1 MFESSHTLI
10 LAIEE
15 QISSVIGIEDPT
27 KTFPSVTFGRI
38 DSEKR
43 IKLYAHLLG
52 IFFDEAESLEQL
64 IFESDLGGMS
74 LIKINEVITQRI
86 AEIPEDD
93 IPLLAEIWV
102 ESLDY
107 DEELDQD
114 EGNAEVLEEIL
125 FKLIHVC
132 SLAKQERALSVFVYR
147 ND

>member
-1 MFESSHTLI
+1 MFESSNTLI

-15 QISSVIGIEDPT
+15 QISSVISSEDPT
-27 KTFPSVTFGRI
+27 KTFPSVSLGRI

-74 LIKINEVITQRI
+74 LIKINEVITERI

-93 IPLLAEIWV
+93 ISLLAGIWV

-114 EGNAEVLEEIL
+114 EGNSEILEEAL
-125 FKLIHVC
+125 FKLIHAC
-132 SLAKQERALSVFVYR
+132 ALAKQERTLSIFVYSK
-147 ND
+147 

>member
-1 MFESSHTLI
+1 MFESSHSLI

-15 QISSVIGIEDPT
+15 QISSVIGIDDPT
-27 KTFPSVTFGRI
+27 KTFPSVSFGRI

-74 LIKINEVITQRI
+74 LIKINEVITERI

-93 IPLLAEIWV
+93 IPLLAEIWLV
-102 ESLDY
+102 NYHLVCLDTKKFIRF
-107 DEELDQD
+107 LKNIISQ
-114 EGNAEVLEEIL
+114 NPLLITIS
-125 FKLIHVC
+125 FKSFI
-132 SLAKQERALSVFVYR
+132 SEFFIS
-147 ND
+147 

>member
-64 IFESDLGGMS
+64 IFESDLGGIS
-74 LIKINEVITQRI
+74 LIKINEVITERI

-107 DEELDQD
+107 DEDLDQD
-114 EGNAEVLEEIL
+114 EGNAEVLEEML

-132 SLAKQERALSVFVYR
+132 SLAKQERALSIFVYSK
-147 ND
+147 

>member
-1 MFESSHTLI
+1 MFESSHSLI

-15 QISSVIGIEDPT
+15 QISSVIGIDDPT
-27 KTFPSVTFGRI
+27 KTFPSVSFGRI

-74 LIKINEVITQRI
+74 LIKINEVITERI

-107 DEELDQD
+107 DEELNQD
-114 EGNAEVLEEIL
+114 EGNAEVLEEML

-132 SLAKQERALSVFVYR
+132 SLAKQERALSIFVYSK
-147 ND
+147 

>member
-74 LIKINEVITQRI
+74 LIKINEVITERI

-114 EGNAEVLEEIL
+114 EGNAEVLEEVL

-132 SLAKQERALSVFVYR
+132 SLAKQERALSIFVYSK
-147 ND
+147 

>member
-1 MFESSHTLI
+1 MFESSNTLI

-15 QISSVIGIEDPT
+15 QISSVIGSEDPI
-27 KTFPSVTFGRI
+27 KTFPSVSLGRI

-64 IFESDLGGMS
+64 IYESDLGGMS
-74 LIKINEVITQRI
+74 LIKINEVITERI

-93 IPLLAEIWV
+93 IPLLAGIWV

-114 EGNAEVLEEIL
+114 EGNSEILEEAL

-132 SLAKQERALSVFVYR
+132 ALAKQERTLSIFVYSK
-147 ND
+147 

>member
-1 MFESSHTLI
+1 MFESSNTLI

-15 QISSVIGIEDPT
+15 QITSVIGSEDPT
-27 KTFPSVTFGRI
+27 KTFPSVTLGRI

-64 IFESDLGGMS
+64 IFETDLGGMS
-74 LIKINEVITQRI
+74 LIKIDEVITERI

-93 IPLLAEIWV
+93 IPLLAGIWV

-114 EGNAEVLEEIL
+114 EGNEEVLEEVL

-132 SLAKQERALSVFVYR
+132 SLAKQERSLSIFVYSK
-147 ND
+147 

>member
-1 MFESSHTLI
+1 LFESSHTLI

-15 QISSVIGIEDPT
+15 QISSVIGSEDPT

-74 LIKINEVITQRI
+74 LIKINEVITERI
-86 AEIPEDD
+86 AEISEDD

-114 EGNAEVLEEIL
+114 EGNAEVLEEML

-132 SLAKQERALSVFVYR
+132 SLAKQERALSIFVYSK
-147 ND
+147 

>member
-1 MFESSHTLI
+1 MFESSHALI

-15 QISSVIGIEDPT
+15 QISSVIGSEDPT
-27 KTFPSVTFGRI
+27 KTFPSITLGRI

-74 LIKINEVITQRI
+74 LIKINEVITERI

-93 IPLLAEIWV
+93 IPLLAGIWL

-132 SLAKQERALSVFVYR
+132 SLAKQERALSIFVYSK
-147 ND
+147 

>member
-1 MFESSHTLI
+1 MFESSHNLI

-15 QISSVIGIEDPT
+15 QISSVIGSEDPT
-27 KTFPSVTFGRI
+27 KTFPSVSLGRI

-64 IFESDLGGMS
+64 IFESDLGGIS
-74 LIKINEVITQRI
+74 LIKIDEVITERI

-93 IPLLAEIWV
+93 IPLLAGIWV

-114 EGNAEVLEEIL
+114 EGNSEVLEEVL

-132 SLAKQERALSVFVYR
+132 CLARQERALSIFVYSK
-147 ND
+147 

>member
-74 LIKINEVITQRI
+74 LIKINEVITERI

-93 IPLLAEIWV
+93 IPLIAGIWV

-132 SLAKQERALSVFVYR
+132 SLAKQERALSIFVYSK
-147 ND
+147 

>member
-1 MFESSHTLI
+1 LFESSHTLI

-74 LIKINEVITQRI
+74 LIKINEVITERI

-114 EGNAEVLEEIL
+114 EGNAEVLEEML

-132 SLAKQERALSVFVYR
+132 ALAKQERALSIFVYSK
-147 ND
+147 

>member
-1 MFESSHTLI
+1 MFESSHSLI

-15 QISSVIGIEDPT
+15 QISSVIASEDPT
-27 KTFPSVTFGRI
+27 KTFPSVTLGRI

-74 LIKINEVITQRI
+74 LIKINEVITERI

-93 IPLLAEIWV
+93 IPLLAKIWV

-114 EGNAEVLEEIL
+114 EGNAEVLEEML

-132 SLAKQERALSVFVYR
+132 SLAKQERALSVFVYSK
-147 ND
+147 

>member
-1 MFESSHTLI
+1 MFESSHSLV

-15 QISSVIGIEDPT
+15 HISSVIGIEDPT
-27 KTFPSVTFGRI
+27 KTFPSVAFGRI
-38 DSEKR
+38 NSEKR

-74 LIKINEVITQRI
+74 LIKINEVITERI

-93 IPLLAEIWV
+93 IPLLAGIWV

-114 EGNAEVLEEIL
+114 EGNSEVLEEVL

-132 SLAKQERALSVFVYR
+132 CLARQERALSIFVYSK
-147 ND
+147 

>member
-10 LAIEE
+10 LAVEE
-15 QISSVIGIEDPT
+15 QISSVIGSEDPT
-27 KTFPSVTFGRI
+27 KTFPSITLGRI

-74 LIKINEVITQRI
+74 LIKINEVITERI

-93 IPLLAEIWV
+93 IPLIAGIWV
-102 ESLDY
+102 ESLDF

-132 SLAKQERALSVFVYR
+132 SLAKQERALSIFVYSK
-147 ND
+147 

>member
-15 QISSVIGIEDPT
+15 QISSVIGSEDPT
-27 KTFPSVTFGRI
+27 KTFPSITLGRI

-74 LIKINEVITQRI
+74 LIKINEVITERI

-93 IPLLAEIWV
+93 IPLIAGIWV
-102 ESLDY
+102 ESLDF

-132 SLAKQERALSVFVYR
+132 SLAKQERALSIFVYSK
-147 ND
+147 

>member
-15 QISSVIGIEDPT
+15 QISSVIGSEDPT

-64 IFESDLGGMS
+64 IFESDLGGTS
-74 LIKINEVITQRI
+74 LIKINEVIIERI

-93 IPLLAEIWV
+93 IPLLAKIWV

-114 EGNAEVLEEIL
+114 EGNAEVLEEML

-132 SLAKQERALSVFVYR
+132 ALAKQERALSIFVYSK
-147 ND
+147 

>member
-1 MFESSHTLI
+1 MFETSHTLI

-15 QISSVIGIEDPT
+15 QISSVIGSEDPT
-27 KTFPSVTFGRI
+27 KTFPSVSLGKI

-74 LIKINEVITQRI
+74 LIKINEVISERI

-93 IPLLAEIWV
+93 IPLLAAIWV

-114 EGNAEVLEEIL
+114 EGNAEILEEVL

-132 SLAKQERALSVFVYR
+132 SLAKQERALSIFVYSK
-147 ND
+147 

>member
-1 MFESSHTLI
+1 MFESGNTLI

-15 QISSVIGIEDPT
+15 QITSLIDSEDLT
-27 KTFPSVTFGRI
+27 ETFPSVPLGKI

-64 IFESDLGGMS
+64 VFESELGGVS
-74 LIKINEVITQRI
+74 LIKINEVITESI
-86 AEIPEDD
+86 AEIREDD
-93 IPLLAEIWV
+93 IPPLAEVWA

-107 DEELDQD
+107 DDELDQD
-114 EGNAEVLEEIL
+114 EENKEILEDTL

-132 SLAKQERALSVFVYR
+132 TLAKHEKALSIFVYSK
-147 ND
+147 

>member
-15 QISSVIGIEDPT
+15 QIASVVDSEDPS
-27 KTFPSVTFGRI
+27 KTFPSVSLGRI

-64 IFESDLGGMS
+64 IFEDGLGGTS
-74 LIKINEVITQRI
+74 LIKINEVITERI
-86 AEIPEDD
+86 AEVQEDD
-93 IPLLAEIWV
+93 ISLLAEIWL
-102 ESLDY
+102 ESIDQ

-114 EGNAEVLEEIL
+114 QGNAEILEEIL

-132 SLAKQERALSVFVYR
+132 SLARQEKALSIFVYSK
-147 ND
+147 

>member
-1 MFESSHTLI
+1 MFESAHTLI

-15 QISSVIGIEDPT
+15 QISSVIGSEDPT
-27 KTFPSVTFGRI
+27 KTFPSITLGRI

-74 LIKINEVITQRI
+74 LIKINEVITGRI

-93 IPLLAEIWV
+93 IPLLAGIWV

-132 SLAKQERALSVFVYR
+132 SLAKQERALSIFVYSK
-147 ND
+147 

>member
-1 MFESSHTLI
+1 MFESSHSLI

-15 QISSVIGIEDPT
+15 QISPVIGIEDPT
-27 KTFPSVTFGRI
+27 KTFPSVSFGRI

-74 LIKINEVITQRI
+74 LIKINEVITERI

-93 IPLLAEIWV
+93 IPLLAEIWL

-114 EGNAEVLEEIL
+114 EGNAEVLEEML

-132 SLAKQERALSVFVYR
+132 SLAKQERALSIFVYSK
-147 ND
+147 

>member
-27 KTFPSVTFGRI
+27 KTFPSISLGRI

-74 LIKINEVITQRI
+74 LIKINEVITERI

-93 IPLLAEIWV
+93 IPLLAGIWV

-132 SLAKQERALSVFVYR
+132 SLAKQERALSIFVYSK
-147 ND
+147 

>member
-15 QISSVIGIEDPT
+15 QISSVIASEDPT
-27 KTFPSVTFGRI
+27 KTFPSITLGRI

-74 LIKINEVITQRI
+74 LIKINEVITERI

-132 SLAKQERALSVFVYR
+132 SLAKQERALSIFVYSK
-147 ND
+147 

>member
-1 MFESSHTLI
+1 MFESSHSLI

-27 KTFPSVTFGRI
+27 KTFPSVSFGRI

-74 LIKINEVITQRI
+74 LIKINEVITERI

-114 EGNAEVLEEIL
+114 EGNAEVLEEML

-132 SLAKQERALSVFVYR
+132 CLAKQERALSIFVYSK
-147 ND
+147 

>member
-1 MFESSHTLI
+1 MFESSNTLI

-15 QISSVIGIEDPT
+15 QITSVIGSEDPT
-27 KTFPSVTFGRI
+27 KTFPSVTLGRV

-74 LIKINEVITQRI
+74 LIKINEVITERI

-93 IPLLAEIWV
+93 IPLIAGIWV
-102 ESLDY
+102 ESLDF

-132 SLAKQERALSVFVYR
+132 SLAKQERALSIFVYSK
-147 ND
+147 

>member
-15 QISSVIGIEDPT
+15 QISSAIGSEDPT
-27 KTFPSVTFGRI
+27 KTFPSISLGRI

-64 IFESDLGGMS
+64 VFQSDLGGMS
-74 LIKINEVITQRI
+74 LIKINEVITERI

-93 IPLLAEIWV
+93 ISLLAGIWV

-114 EGNAEVLEEIL
+114 EGNSDILEDVL

-132 SLAKQERALSVFVYR
+132 SLAKQERTLSIFVYSK
-147 ND
+147 

>member
-1 MFESSHTLI
+1 MFESSHSLI

-15 QISSVIGIEDPT
+15 QISSVIASEDPT
-27 KTFPSVTFGRI
+27 KTFPSVTLGRI

-74 LIKINEVITQRI
+74 LIKINEVIIERI

-93 IPLLAEIWV
+93 IPLLAGIWV

-107 DEELDQD
+107 GEELDQD
-114 EGNAEVLEEIL
+114 ERNAEVLEEML

-132 SLAKQERALSVFVYR
+132 SLAKQERALSVFVYSK
-147 ND
+147 

>member
-1 MFESSHTLI
+1 MFETSHTLI

-15 QISSVIGIEDPT
+15 QISSVIGSEDPT
-27 KTFPSVTFGRI
+27 KTFPSVSLGRI

-74 LIKINEVITQRI
+74 LIKINEVITDRI

-93 IPLLAEIWV
+93 IPLLAAIWV

-114 EGNAEVLEEIL
+114 EGNAEILEEVL

-132 SLAKQERALSVFVYR
+132 SLAKQERALSIFVYSK
-147 ND
+147 

>member
-1 MFESSHTLI
+1 MFESSHSLI

-27 KTFPSVTFGRI
+27 KTFPSVSFGRI

-74 LIKINEVITQRI
+74 LIKINEVITERI

-114 EGNAEVLEEIL
+114 EGNAEVLEEML

-132 SLAKQERALSVFVYR
+132 SLAKQERALSIFVYSK
-147 ND
+147 

>member
-27 KTFPSVTFGRI
+27 KTFPSVSFGRI

-74 LIKINEVITQRI
+74 LIKINEVITERI

-107 DEELDQD
+107 DEELNQD
-114 EGNAEVLEEIL
+114 EGNAEVLEEML

-132 SLAKQERALSVFVYR
+132 SLAKQERALSIFVYSK
-147 ND
+147 

>member
-1 MFESSHTLI
+1 MFETSHTLI

-15 QISSVIGIEDPT
+15 QISSVIGSEDPT
-27 KTFPSVTFGRI
+27 KTFPSVSLGRI

-74 LIKINEVITQRI
+74 LIKINEVISERI

-93 IPLLAEIWV
+93 ISLLAGIWV

-114 EGNAEVLEEIL
+114 EGNAEILEEVL

-132 SLAKQERALSVFVYR
+132 SLAKQERALSIFVYSK
-147 ND
+147 